1 MFVAAAGDPHPTG
14 ADHEAQLV
22 ADGKMPGLKE
32 AERLNH
38 EERQAGEEDQDGDK
52 IPHKHWLGR
61 VLHREAKS
69 ANDI

>member
-1 MFVAAAGDPHPTG
+1 
-14 ADHEAQLV
+14 
-22 ADGKMPGLKE
+22 MPGLEE

-38 EERQAGEEDQDGDK
+38 EERQPGEEDQDGDK